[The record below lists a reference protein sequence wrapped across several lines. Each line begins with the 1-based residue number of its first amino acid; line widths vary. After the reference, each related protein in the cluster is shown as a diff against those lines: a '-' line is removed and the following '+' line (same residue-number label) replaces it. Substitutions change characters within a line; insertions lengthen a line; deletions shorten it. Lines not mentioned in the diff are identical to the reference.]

1 MPTPAD
7 GIGSG
12 RWPLTELWDFKHT
25 RGTDWLTAAISA
37 GGELGS
43 RSGSWTSIK
52 LCGLKQAR
60 DASDPDWFTLSVSE
74 LLIGRG

>member
-7 GIGSG
+7 RIGSG

-43 RSGSWTSIK
+43 RSGSWDLS
-52 LCGLKQAR
+52 LDGPQ
-60 DASDPDWFTLSVSE
+60 DPATNQKWV
-74 LLIGRG
+74 